1 MQTIDEALEKLGRS
15 KFRSS
20 FHLTDRD
27 IQYIDEKGIDTIRS
41 HAEDFVRTRL
51 APAFIENDGKQTP
64 MSGHPVFKAQHACAC
79 CCRGCLY
86 KWYRV
91 RPGTE
96 LTDLQQ
102 KKIVDLMM
110 TWIDRQYRDAKKQ
123 R

>member
-96 LTDLQQ
+96 LTDRQQ